1 MSCVGEMSYNGMLS
15 LHGKPFVH
23 SSVHS
28 KKSRGTPP
36 PPLPACEAAVSTGG
50 GGAVD
55 GCCCTQLCTQQK
67 VKGYTSSPP
76 YLPVRQLWYRACLCV
91 ALCSPMDKAPDFW
104 SGDCRFESC
113 QVRVLSPPRSWGA
126 KPPQLITTDALT
138 QINHGTFGHCP
149 LPLQAT

>member
-1 MSCVGEMSYNGMLS
+1 MSYNGMLS

-50 GGAVD
+50 GEQWMDAAAH
-55 GCCCTQLCTQQK
+55 
-67 VKGYTSSPP
+67 SSVHSKRSRGTPPPP

-91 ALCSPMDKAPDFW
+91 ALCSPMDKAPDF
-104 SGDCRFESC
+104 SLGSDEQDNDPKTPEGR
-113 QVRVLSPPRSWGA
+113 SPLR
-126 KPPQLITTDALT
+126 
-138 QINHGTFGHCP
+138 
-149 LPLQAT
+149 

>member
-1 MSCVGEMSYNGMLS
+1 MLS

-55 GCCCTQLCTQQK
+55 GFH
-67 VKGYTSSPP
+67 YTKKD
-76 YLPVRQLWYRACLCV
+76 CFKK
-91 ALCSPMDKAPDFW
+91 ALESDPKLAIAVDDLDFQE
-104 SGDCRFESC
+104 DM
-113 QVRVLSPPRSWGA
+113 
-126 KPPQLITTDALT
+126 
-138 QINHGTFGHCP
+138 
-149 LPLQAT
+149 AT